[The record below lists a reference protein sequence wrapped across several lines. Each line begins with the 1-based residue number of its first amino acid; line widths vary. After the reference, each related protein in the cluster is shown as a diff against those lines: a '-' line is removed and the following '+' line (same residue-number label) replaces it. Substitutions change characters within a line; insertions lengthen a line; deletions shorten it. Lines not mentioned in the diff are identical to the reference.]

1 MAIDSVSPLSY
12 SAANPGQV
20 TEVERRP
27 EKFVLFAMGK
37 LNFAL
42 PIALV
47 VKILPHTPSYG
58 SGLSDTEV
66 LNLEDR
72 PVTVIDLHRRLFR
85 VSQPPTQRSRQYFI
99 LVKNHGGEEFC
110 LLVNDAPTL
119 MDIPHKQIRKLP
131 DSYRQTDSLHC
142 ASHVL
147 VVEQKSEKFTIFL
160 LDPDLLLKPNAAN
173 SLA

>member
-1 MAIDSVSPLSY
+1 MATINSISPLSY
-12 SAANPGQV
+12 SAANPGQA

-58 SGLSDTEV
+58 SGLSDTGV

-72 PVTVIDLHRRLFR
+72 TITMIDLHRRLFR
-85 VSQPPTQRSRQYFI
+85 VPQPPTQRSRQYFI
-99 LVKNHGGEEFC
+99 LVKNRRGEEFC
-110 LLVNDAPTL
+110 LLVNEAPTL
-119 MDIPHKQIRKLP
+119 MDVPHKQIRKLP
-131 DSYRQTDSLHC
+131 DSYRRSDSLHC

-147 VVEQKSEKFTIFL
+147 VVERQSDKFTIFL
-160 LDPDLLLKPNAAN
+160 LDPDLLL
-173 SLA
+173 

>member
-1 MAIDSVSPLSY
+1 MATINSVSPLAY
-12 SAANPGQV
+12 SAANPGQIA
-20 TEVERRP
+20 EVERRP

-42 PIALV
+42 SIALV

-58 SGLSDTEV
+58 SGLSDTGV

-72 PVTVIDLHRRLFR
+72 AVTVIDLHRRLFR
-85 VSQPPTQRSRQYFI
+85 TSQSPNQRSRQYFI
-99 LVKNHGGEEFC
+99 LVKNRRGEEFC

-147 VVEQKSEKFTIFL
+147 VVERKSEKFTIFL
-160 LDPDLLLKPNAAN
+160 LDPDLLL
-173 SLA
+173 

>member
-12 SAANPGQV
+12 SAANADQLVEV
-20 TEVERRP
+20 TRPP
-27 EKFVLFAMGK
+27 EKFLLFAMGK
-37 LNFAL
+37 LNLAL

-58 SGLSDTEV
+58 SGLSDTGV

-72 PVTVIDLHRRLFR
+72 TVTVIDLHRRLFR
-85 VSQPPTQRSRQYFI
+85 VPQPPTGRSRQYFI
-99 LVKNHGGEEFC
+99 LLKNHKGEEFC

-119 MDIPHKQIRKLP
+119 MDVPHKQIRKLP
-131 DSYRQTDSLHC
+131 DSYRQTDSLQC

-147 VVEQKSEKFTIFL
+147 LIEQKNEKFTVFL
-160 LDPDLLLKPNAAN
+160 LDPDLLL
-173 SLA
+173 